1 MSTFNYDKMVKHEES
16 AKKALTDGNLELGF
30 HHICQAAMFSFLLA
44 KSGEE
49 NIARRYLEKGNG
61 LLELARKLKEKIA
74 AAPKEKAPA
83 QNGGTAEKKE
93 EESLFQSVETP
104 NMTFAD
110 VAGMDEVKKKFTDL
124 VITPLKHPEVAEKYK
139 IKRGGAVLLY
149 GIPGTGKTYV
159 ARALAGELKAKFY
172 VIKSSD
178 IISKFV
184 GDTEVRIKQLFEE
197 VRKNPLAVIFID
209 EIDALTPDRSRQ
221 DLKDYDNKMVNALLQ
236 ELDGFSSKEAENV
249 LLFLGATNRP
259 YSMDS
264 AFLRPGRA
272 DVKIRVDLPDLVCRR
287 KILELFFKKR
297 ELQIPENLLDEAA
310 RRTEG
315 YNSADVDNLAQIVV
329 SLAFQDEVKY
339 HENHSGDSSYTPD
352 FACLF
357 NEAFK
362 NSKSSVNPRDQ
373 VLIEK
378 WEKEMGII

>member
-1 MSTFNYDKMVKHEES
+1 MSTFNYDKMVKHEEA

-30 HHICQAAMFSFLLA
+30 HHICQAAMCSFLLA
-44 KSGEE
+44 KTGEE
-49 NIARRYLEKGNG
+49 NIAKRYLEKGNG
-61 LLELARKLKEKIA
+61 LLELARQLKEKIA
-74 AAPKEKAPA
+74 AAPKDKAPV
-83 QNGGTAEKKE
+83 QNGKAT
-93 EESLFQSVETP
+93 SLFQSVETP
-104 NMTFAD
+104 SMTFAD
-110 VAGMDEVKKKFTDL
+110 VAGMDEVKQKFTDL
-124 VITPLKHPEVAEKYK
+124 VIEPLKHPDVAEKYK
-139 IKRGGAVLLY
+139 IKRGGGVLLY
-149 GIPGTGKTYV
+149 GVPGTGKTYV

-178 IISKFV
+178 LISKFV
-184 GDTEVRIKQLFEE
+184 GDTELRIKQLFEE
-197 VRKNPLAVIFID
+197 VRKDPLAVIFID
-209 EIDALTPDRSRQ
+209 EIDAITPDRSKQ

-236 ELDGFSSKEAENV
+236 EIDGFSSKDSENV

-297 ELQIPENLLDEAA
+297 DLQLPENLLDEAA

-315 YNSADVDNLAQIVV
+315 YNSADVDNLANIVIR
-329 SLAFQDEVKY
+329 LAFQEEVKY
-339 HENHSGDSSYTPD
+339 HQAPHGSNSDYTPD

-362 NSKSSVNPRDQ
+362 SAKSSVNPRDQ
-373 VLIEK
+373 VLIEQ
-378 WEKEMGII
+378 WEKEMGIIK